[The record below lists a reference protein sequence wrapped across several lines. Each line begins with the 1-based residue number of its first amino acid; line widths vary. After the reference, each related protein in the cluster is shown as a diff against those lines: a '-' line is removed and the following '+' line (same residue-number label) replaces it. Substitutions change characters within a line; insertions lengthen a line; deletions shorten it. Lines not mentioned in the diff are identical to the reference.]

1 MPTTR
6 CSAWPSWPSDVAA
19 GDDPLAEALEAA
31 DTVVFDFDGVL
42 ADTEP
47 VHLESYRELIADVGG
62 ALDEDGFRG
71 LIGRK
76 ERDIWPAVISRP
88 VDIDELVARRAAIF
102 LRLAAGE
109 LEPDPRV
116 AWMVQCGF
124 AERIVLSSG
133 NPLIV
138 ERLLDDWGIAGRFA
152 EVRALGD
159 SPVSKLEELRRIAA
173 VRRSTG
179 AWRGVLVEDSPAALA
194 EGAALGMVTVG
205 VVHSLNRRDDVA
217 VADFVVDRSA

>member
-1 MPTTR
+1 VSLWGEVTP
-6 CSAWPSWPSDVAA
+6 AE
-19 GDDPLAEALEAA
+19 DPLAEALEAA
-31 DTVVFDFDGVL
+31 DTVIFDVDGVL
-42 ADTEP
+42 ADSEP
-47 VHLESYRELIADVGG
+47 LHLQSYRELIADMGG
-62 ALDEDGFRG
+62 SLDEDRFRS

-88 VDIDELVARRAAIF
+88 ADIDELVARRAAIF

-109 LEPDPRV
+109 LAVDPRV
-116 AWMVQCGF
+116 AWMLQCGF

-138 ERLLDDWGIAGRFA
+138 ERLLDDWSIAGRFS

-159 SPVSKLEELRRIAA
+159 SPVTKIEELRSIAR

-179 AWRGVLVEDSPAALA
+179 TWRGVLVEDSPAALA
-194 EGAALGMVTVG
+194 EGTALGLVTVG
-205 VVHSLNRRDDVA
+205 VVHSLNRRTDVA
-217 VADFVVDRSA
+217 LADFVVDRVV

>member
-1 MPTTR
+1 VSLWGEVTPIE
-6 CSAWPSWPSDVAA
+6 
-19 GDDPLAEALEAA
+19 DPLAEVLEAA

-42 ADTEP
+42 ADSEP
-47 VHLESYRELIADVGG
+47 LHLQSYRELIADMGG
-62 ALDEDGFRG
+62 SLDEDRFRA

-88 VDIDELVARRAAIF
+88 ADIDELVERRAAIF
-102 LRLAAGE
+102 LRLAAGD
-109 LEPDPRV
+109 LAVDPRI
-116 AWMVQCGF
+116 AWMLQCGF

-138 ERLLDDWGIAGRFA
+138 ERLLDEWSIAGRFS

-159 SPVSKLEELRRIAA
+159 SPVTKIEELRRIAR

-179 AWRGVLVEDSPAALA
+179 TWRGVLVEDSPAALA
-194 EGAALGMVTVG
+194 EGSALGLVTVG
-205 VVHSLNRRDDVA
+205 VVHSLNGPADVA
-217 VADFVVDRSA
+217 GADFVVERSA

>member
-1 MPTTR
+1 VSLRVEVTP
-6 CSAWPSWPSDVAA
+6 VE
-19 GDDPLAEALEAA
+19 DPLAEVLEAA

-42 ADTEP
+42 ADSEP
-47 VHLESYRELIADVGG
+47 LHLQSYRELIADMGG
-62 ALDEDGFRG
+62 SLDEDRFRS

-88 VDIDELVARRAAIF
+88 ADIDELVARRATIF

-109 LEPDPRV
+109 LAVDRRI
-116 AWMVQCGF
+116 AWMLQCGF

-138 ERLLDDWGIAGRFA
+138 ERLLDEWSIAGRFS

-159 SPVSKLEELRRIAA
+159 SPVTKIEELRRIAR

-179 AWRGVLVEDSPAALA
+179 TWRGVLVEDSAAALA
-194 EGAALGMVTVG
+194 EGSALGLVTVG
-205 VVHSLNRRDDVA
+205 VVHSLNGPADVA
-217 VADFVVDRSA
+217 GADFVVERSA